1 MSITDREPGVAGR
14 PGPLGREERARPIVG
29 AVPVP
34 ARTRR
39 QRASLVAKRA
49 FDLVI
54 ASITVV
60 LLVPVLLLI
69 AIAILVAEGRP
80 VLYHQRRVGRYGR
93 PFTMLKFRSMVP
105 DAHDQLQE
113 LREHNERTG
122 PLFKIHKDPRV
133 TGVGNFLRFTSLD
146 ELPQLFNVLG
156 GTMSMVGP
164 RPALYEERAGFP
176 PALLEREVLP
186 PGITGMWQVEARSDP
201 DFDRYHQLDLEY
213 VHHRTL
219 WLDTKLLA
227 RTPFVIAREVVRR
240 CRSHESTSDDQ
251 SAPVVALA
259 DPPSVHRE
267 R

>member
-1 MSITDREPGVAGR
+1 MSITDHEPGVAGR

-29 AVPVP
+29 PVPVP

-39 QRASLVAKRA
+39 QRVSLAAKRV

-54 ASITVV
+54 ASVTVV
-60 LLVPVLLLI
+60 LLLPVFLVI
-69 AIAILVAEGRP
+69 AVAILVAEGRP
-80 VLYHQRRVGRYGR
+80 VLYHQQRVGRYGR

-156 GTMSMVGP
+156 GTMSLVGP
-164 RPALYEERAGFP
+164 RPRSTRSVRAS
-176 PALLEREVLP
+176 RRRCSS
-186 PGITGMWQVEARSDP
+186 ARSCRRASP
-201 DFDRYHQLDLEY
+201 ACGRSK
-213 VHHRTL
+213 RGPTPTSTATTSSI
-219 WLDTKLLA
+219 WSTCTTA
-227 RTPFVIAREVVRR
+227 RCGSTRSCSRAR
-240 CRSHESTSDDQ
+240 RS
-251 SAPVVALA
+251 
-259 DPPSVHRE
+259 
-267 R
+267 